1 MIQPP
6 PPSDGKGHSYDL
18 SSLAMDNNNWVV
30 ESTTPGS
37 SATQQRFYINMCRS
51 LVLQR
56 GEFDLGPVFGRVPS
70 YVFHSCTVHD
80 RIHDNGLAG
89 LFNIQINPLFVC
101 L

>member
-70 YVFHSCTVHD
+70 Y
-80 RIHDNGLAG
+80 
-89 LFNIQINPLFVC
+89 LFSIPVPYMIGFMITALPVYSISR
-101 L
+101 